1 MTTKRKLEFPFKIG
15 ADPEFNVILKDNR
28 IPADK
33 IMKLLFAKEDYT
45 GSGYKIA
52 EAGEI
57 GWDGHCST
65 GELRPAP
72 SNNPKKLTKNI
83 GQLFA
88 AMNNKSQLFDISTC
102 SDKAPIGGHIHL
114 ELPTSMVNETSKMT
128 EIHKK
133 IALFYIPVMLGEDL
147 ANSKL
152 RMKHGYG
159 KLADYNIQ
167 AVSNDCYTYE
177 FRCPNAEW
185 LTTPKITQATL
196 AYMATIYNEV
206 MNNPENLKNIKD
218 ITIQNQSQIK
228 ALQELALTKYIM
240 LVKSMLAKIKKHVR
254 TFEYYETYKEE
265 IDYIFTPQRILR
277 DKEKVN
283 FEITKGWKMTGN
295 KVPTKRALLSEE
307 KMKKL
312 ASKLPIDE
320 ITSAIAVP
328 HNPDDTRCIDF
339 AKSLKDRIIAYG
351 WKMKRNYFIF
361 GLRKGMKNYIVTNG
375 NFELIIGKDIKKG
388 TDLGT
393 VINIMSKMLSKYQNS
408 LGKNLTQEEK
418 KDLILVGIPYEKR
431 IGLETKEFLMTIHN
445 IETDKE
451 KIQPQEERDR
461 LENDDEVEGEIYK
474 IYNRETTTTRLVD
487 TNTREQQQRLQDE
500 HRKINQDL
508 NYLEATT

>member
-1 MTTKRKLEFPFKIG
+1 MTTKKKLEFPFKIG

-33 IMKLLFAKEDYT
+33 IMKLLFTEEAYT
-45 GSGYKIA
+45 GTGYKIA
-52 EAGEI
+52 KAGEI
-57 GWDGHCST
+57 GWDGHSST

-72 SNNPKKLTKNI
+72 SNKPKELTKNI

-114 ELPTSMVNETSKMT
+114 ELPENMVRETTKMT

-159 KLADYNIQ
+159 KLTDYNVQ
-167 AVSNDCYTYE
+167 SVANNTYTYE

-185 LTTPKITQATL
+185 LTTPKIAQATL
-196 AYMATIYNEV
+196 AYMATVYNEM
-206 MNNPENLKNIKD
+206 MNNPDNVKNLKD
-218 ITIQNQSQIK
+218 IMIQNQSQIK

-254 TFEYYETYKEE
+254 TFEYYEAYKEE
-265 IDYIFTPQRILR
+265 INYIFTPQRILK
-277 DKEKVN
+277 DKEKVS
-283 FEITKGWKMTGN
+283 FEITKGWKMAGN

-351 WKMKRNYFIF
+351 WKMKRNYFVF

-375 NFELIIGKDIKKG
+375 NFELIIGEDVKKG
-388 TDLGT
+388 TDLDT

-408 LGKNLTQEEK
+408 IGRDLTLEEK
-418 KDLILVGIPYEKR
+418 KNLILVGIPYEKR
-431 IGLETKEFLMTIHN
+431 IGLETKEFLTTIHN

-451 KIQPQEERDR
+451 KLQSQKERNK
-461 LENDDEVEGEIYK
+461 LENDDGSEGELHK
-474 IYNRETTTTRLVD
+474 IYNRETTTTRLID
-487 TNTREQQQRLQDE
+487 TDARERQQQLQDE
-500 HRKINQDL
+500 HRQISRNL
-508 NYLEATT
+508 NITAT